1 MFGRPG
7 SIQLA
12 RIFGIRVGVDAS
24 WFAVLFILI
33 FFLSD
38 QFRQTM
44 DSSDMT
50 AYVTAVVSALLLFA
64 SVVVHELG
72 HAVAARRQGIG
83 VAGITISPLGG
94 FALMSRESRTPREE
108 FVVAAAGPAATL
120 LVIAVCVVLDLLLVG
135 PGRFLH
141 AAVLSNDVRITPV
154 LLTLSW
160 LVTMN
165 AIVLVF
171 NLIPAYPLDGGRIA
185 RAVVWAVT
193 HDRNRGTRAAARLGQ
208 GFALVLMGI
217 GIWSLLAW
225 DAIVGLWCL
234 FVGFMIG
241 GSARALLAQSVFAE
255 RLEEVSVADVMDEQ
269 PIGVPEELSAEQAL
283 DEFFLRY
290 RWPWFPVVDADGR
303 FVGVVREERVRDA
316 VDRRPASGAG
326 ASDGPLTPVRE
337 LAETDHAQQWQ
348 IGQDQSLRALLES
361 DGLRTLGAIMAV
373 DGGGV
378 LRGIVTAGR
387 LRRALTA
394 AVGTR

>member
-33 FFLSD
+33 FFLST
-38 QFRQTM
+38 QFRETM
-44 DSSDMT
+44 DSSDSA
-50 AYVTAVVSALLLFA
+50 AYATAVVSALLLFA
-64 SVVVHELG
+64 SVLVHELG
-72 HAVAARRQGIG
+72 HALAARRLGIG

-94 FALMSRESRTPREE
+94 FAMMRRESRTPREE
-108 FVVAAAGPAATL
+108 LLVAAAGPAATV
-120 LVIAVCVVLDLLLVG
+120 LVIVVCVALDLIVVG

-185 RAVVWAVT
+185 RAVVWSVT
-193 HDRNRGTRAAARLGQ
+193 GDRNRGTRAAARLGQ

-217 GIWSLLAW
+217 GIWSLLGW

-234 FVGFMIG
+234 FVGFTIG
-241 GSARALLAQSVFAE
+241 GAARALLAQSAFAE

-269 PIGVPEELSAEQAL
+269 PIGVPEGLTAEAAL

-290 RWPWFPVVDADGR
+290 RWPWFPVVDGDGR
-303 FVGVVREERVRDA
+303 FTGVLREERVRDA
-316 VDRRPASGAG
+316 VAHRPRDASGPPTSVAE
-326 ASDGPLTPVRE
+326 LT
-337 LAETDHAQQWQ
+337 ETDHAGQWR
-348 IGQDQSLRALLES
+348 IGEDQSLRALLDSE
-361 DGLRTLGAIMAV
+361 GLRSLGAIMAV
-373 DGGGV
+373 DRGGV
-378 LRGIVTAGR
+378 LRGVVTAGR
-387 LRRALTA
+387 LRRALHA
-394 AVGTR
+394 AVSTR